1 MKWTKE
7 LEEQLTKVLKSLDG
21 DIERNPQMRYW
32 GGPIEEY
39 YELICAKKNAA
50 IDVSCALAGGCEGGW
65 EKLPP
70 EEMGIF
76 EKFVAQEV
84 MYRKIQ
90 DLLRSRYPHIK
101 KWSAEMFGC
110 GSMKVC

>member
-39 YELICAKKNAA
+39 YLLIWAKKNVAMD
-50 IDVSCALAGGCEGGW
+50 INCAFDDL
-65 EKLPP
+65 EKLNPQDRETCEKYIA
-70 EEMGIF
+70 EEI
-76 EKFVAQEV
+76 
-84 MYRKIQ
+84 MYGKI
-90 DLLRSRYPHIK
+90 LKILRNKYPHVIK
-101 KWSAEMFGC
+101 WAKEMLGC
-110 GSMKVC
+110 GCTHIC